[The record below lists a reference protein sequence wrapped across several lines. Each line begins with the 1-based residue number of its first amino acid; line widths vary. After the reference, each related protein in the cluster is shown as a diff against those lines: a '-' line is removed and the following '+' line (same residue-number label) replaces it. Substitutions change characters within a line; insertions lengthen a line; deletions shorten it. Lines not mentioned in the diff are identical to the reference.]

1 MYFTLIIFFC
11 LVCLNPKSAKILIFD
26 LPHLPTKEIESLVEH
41 CPTLDELI
49 VTAEKYDEFIVIIAF
64 ASNRLPELTSL
75 LNKPSIDAL
84 YILNVGEK
92 IDGSVDP
99 WWNKTTIVYNEKQ
112 LMRHLCTKSMLCY
125 FNEGLEHRKNE
136 NFGLANACM
145 LDSLRAL
152 DYSAQFI

>member
-1 MYFTLIIFFC
+1 
-11 LVCLNPKSAKILIFD
+11 V
-26 LPHLPTKEIESLVEH
+26 VH
-41 CPTLDELI
+41 CPTLDDLA
-49 VTAEKYDEFIVIIAF
+49 VTLSKFDAFIVVLAF
-64 ASNRLPELTSL
+64 TSDKLPELTPL
-75 LNKPSIDAL
+75 LIEPCIDAI
-84 YILNVGEK
+84 YILNVDEK
-92 IDGSVDP
+92 VNGSIEP
-99 WWNKTTIVYNEKQ
+99 WWNRTTIVHNEKQ